1 MCMCVRKGAYWRRE
15 EGGRGE
21 REREEGESREREERE
36 REDGEERRGREGE
49 REGKKKREGREG
61 NKRGE
66 RERRGKREGDFK
78 KGSHTYMYNCP
89 TWSMQCT
96 SSGQRKAAVFPEP
109 VLAMPMMSRP
119 LIAAGIAYSTKMVS
133 NTR

>member
-1 MCMCVRKGAYWRRE
+1 ME
-15 EGGRGE
+15 EGKQR
-21 REREEGESREREERE
+21 
-36 REDGEERRGREGE
+36 RRGREGRE
-49 REGKKKREGREG
+49 GRRERREGKKKREGREG

>member
-1 MCMCVRKGAYWRRE
+1 MDLLTEFSCGSTDESNRSISFFYLWLCRGGE
-15 EGGRGE
+15 EGRRVKRGGK
-21 REREEGESREREERE
+21 EGEE
-36 REDGEERRGREGE
+36 
-49 REGKKKREGREG
+49 KREGREG
-61 NKRGE
+61 K
-66 RERRGKREGDFK
+66 ERREGRRFQK
-78 KGSHTYMYNCP
+78 VSHTYMYNCP

-133 NTR
+133 SNRQCLQ